1 MWFSPIIPRDGE
13 AIFEANRVF
22 AEAAKELDLPI
33 GAVGFNLPTTYWT
46 YLIATLA
53 IAGAPFTAGFFSK
66 DSILWQAYSSPHGS
80 TELWF
85 VGWLTAGLTAFY
97 MFRQLFLV
105 FHGQCRADD
114 HVKAHIHESPAV
126 MTLPLVV
133 LAVGSIFAGWLGAPE
148 YLWGSRWDQW
158 LQPIFGGVHEAAHGS
173 EADEINL
180 TLFTLAIGALGF
192 LFAYF
197 AYGRSSKLPGR
208 LASLAGGGPYRLLLH
223 KYYVDELY
231 DFLIVRPFTYCS
243 RWLAQVFDPEVID
256 GLVNA
261 VAKGARGFSLIWR
274 EIQTGNVQHYLAGFL
289 AATLALLAYFFN
301 QQ

>member
-1 MWFSPIIPRDGE
+1 
-13 AIFEANRVF
+13 
-22 AEAAKELDLPI
+22 
-33 GAVGFNLPTTYWT
+33 
-46 YLIATLA
+46 
-53 IAGAPFTAGFFSK
+53 
-66 DSILWQAYSSPHGS
+66 
-80 TELWF
+80 
-85 VGWLTAGLTAFY
+85 
-97 MFRQLFLV
+97 
-105 FHGQCRADD
+105 
-114 HVKAHIHESPAV
+114 

-133 LAVGSIFAGWLGAPE
+133 LALGSVFGGWLSAPD
-148 YLWGSRWDQW
+148 YLWGSRWNQW
-158 LQPIFGGVHEAAHGS
+158 LQPIFGGVHEVAHLS

-180 TLFTLAIGALGF
+180 TLLTLAIGALGF
-192 LFAYF
+192 LLAYF
-197 AYGRSSKLPGR
+197 AYGRASKLPDR
-208 LASLAGGGPYRLLLH
+208 LASLAGSGPYRLLLH

-289 AATLALLAYFFN
+289 AATLALLAYFLN